1 MKKIGILTFH
11 KVDNYGAVLQ
21 TLALQE
27 AINNL
32 GEKAFVVDYFP
43 NFMKKS
49 TKIFQPYSIK
59 SFFKNFLFLKKF
71 FIKRKKFIKFRERY
85 LSIVGKNLK
94 AKEILIACKE
104 IDVFVL
110 GSDQIWNP
118 NITYGVDPTYY
129 GVFSG
134 EYHESFSYAASIG
147 VSILKAEEKKYMSK
161 LVSRLKKISVRE
173 EEAAKLLS
181 LEKYSVVCDPVLL
194 HDKSFWINIFNI
206 HKKEETPYIFL
217 YALTGYKETY
227 DMAKILSKITGYKV
241 IEVRNIKKIKKEI
254 EGENILFSVS
264 PEKFIEL
271 IANSSYVVTDSFH
284 GTAFSIIF
292 EKEMFV
298 IPNKEK
304 GNRMISL
311 MTKLGIKQ
319 RIIDKPNKISE
330 YTINQPI
337 DFVLLRKLRE
347 QMKKDSIKFL
357 TEALK
362 D

>member
-27 AINNL
+27 AVNNL

-43 NFMKKS
+43 IFMKKS
-49 TKIFQPYSIK
+49 TKIFRFYPIK
-59 SFFKNFLFLKKF
+59 SFLKNLFFLKKML
-71 FIKRKKFIKFRERY
+71 IKRKQFKKFRKNY
-85 LSIVGKNLK
+85 LSILGKNLK
-94 AKEILIACKE
+94 SEEISIVCKE
-104 IDVFVL
+104 INVFIL

-129 GVFSG
+129 GFFSG
-134 EYHESFSYAASIG
+134 EYHKAFSYAASIG
-147 VSILKAEEKKYMSK
+147 VSSLKEEEKNYMSK
-161 LVSRLKKISVRE
+161 LVLHLKKISVRE
-173 EEAAKLLS
+173 EEAAKLLN
-181 LEKYSVVCDPVLL
+181 LENYSVVCDPVLL
-194 HDKSFWINIFNI
+194 HDKSFWINIFKI
-206 HKKEETPYIFL
+206 QKKEKTPYILL

-227 DMAKILSKITGYKV
+227 DMTRLLAKITGYKV

-254 EGENILFSVS
+254 DGEEILFSVS
-264 PEKFIEL
+264 PKKFIEL

-311 MTKLGIKQ
+311 MIKLGVQQ
-319 RIIDKPNKISE
+319 RIIDNPEKISE
-330 YTINQPI
+330 YTIKNPI
-337 DFVLLRKLRE
+337 DFVLLRERRE
-347 QMKKDSIKFL
+347 QIKKDSIKFL
-357 TEALK
+357 NEALK
-362 D
+362 C